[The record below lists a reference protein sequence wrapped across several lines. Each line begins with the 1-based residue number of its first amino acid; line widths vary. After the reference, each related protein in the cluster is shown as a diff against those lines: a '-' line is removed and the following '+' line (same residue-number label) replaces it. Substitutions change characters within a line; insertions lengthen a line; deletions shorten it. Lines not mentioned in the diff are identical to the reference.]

1 MISFV
6 TPVLAS
12 PGDNR
17 EETIMCGFS
26 FTVKKEPLNDT
37 PEFLLRNYTLSTN
50 NRDMLTE
57 LSHRVFYSIDSRLY
71 VLVGRPQRN
80 AT

>member
-6 TPVLAS
+6 TPVLAIIERRPLCADFLS
-12 PGDNR
+12 PL
-17 EETIMCGFS
+17 
-26 FTVKKEPLNDT
+26 KKEPLNDT